1 MKILIATGNP
11 SKLREMQAV
20 LSDAAARRHQS
31 GPGRFASVAET
42 YEWVGLESL
51 ASAPPEPEETGATFL
66 ENATLK
72 AMYYSRAAG
81 MPALADDSGLEVD
94 ALGGAPGVAS
104 AYFDERFAD
113 QPRAERDAANNAK
126 LLQEISAI
134 PQDRRTARY
143 RCVLVLADGDRVLA
157 TVDGSLEG
165 KIVTEPQGV
174 GGFGYDPYFYL
185 PTHGQTVA
193 QLSADEKNAISHRGV
208 ALRRMCEQLAS
219 LPTAAWQ
226 QQVE

>member
-11 SKLREMQAV
+11 SKLREMKAV
-20 LSDAAARRHQS
+20 LSGAAARRVDPEPV
-31 GPGRFASVAET
+31 GVASIAANV
-42 YEWVGLESL
+42 EWVGLESL
-51 ASAPPEPEETGATFL
+51 ASVPQEPEETGSTFL

-72 AMYYSRAAG
+72 AVFYSRATG

-113 QPRAERDAANNAK
+113 RPRAERDAANNAR
-126 LLQEISAI
+126 LISEIAAF
-134 PQDRRTARY
+134 PPDRRTARY

-157 TVDGSLEG
+157 TAEGSLEG
-165 KIVTEPQGV
+165 LIVTGPMGA
-174 GGFGYDPYFYL
+174 GGFGYDPYFFL

-193 QLSADEKNAISHRGV
+193 QLSADEKNVISHRGV
-208 ALRRMCEQLAS
+208 ALRRMCEKLAT

-226 QQVE
+226 SRIE

>member
-1 MKILIATGNP
+1 MKLLIATGNP
-11 SKLREMQAV
+11 SKLREMREV
-20 LSDAAARRHQS
+20 LSKAVGSLRPHI
-31 GPGRFASVAET
+31 
-42 YEWVGLESL
+42 EWVGLESL
-51 ASAPPEPEETGATFL
+51 AAAPPEPEETGSTFL

-72 AMYYSRAAG
+72 AIYYSRATG

-113 QPRAERDAANNAK
+113 RPRAERDAANNAR
-126 LLQEISAI
+126 LISRISAV
-134 PQDRRTARY
+134 PPDRRTARY

-157 TVDGSLEG
+157 TAEGSLEG
-165 KIVTEPQGV
+165 MIVTEPRGA

-185 PTHGQTVA
+185 PTQGQTVA

-208 ALRRMCEQLAS
+208 ALRRMCEKLAS
-219 LPTAAWQ
+219 LPSAAWRSR
-226 QQVE
+226 EE

>member
-11 SKLREMQAV
+11 SKLREMKAV
-20 LSDAAARRHQS
+20 LGGAEARPAQPE
-31 GPGRFASVAET
+31 PGGVAPIT
-42 YEWVGLESL
+42 ANYEWVGLESL
-51 ASAPPEPEETGATFL
+51 GAAPPEPEETGSTFL

-72 AMYYSRAAG
+72 ALYYSRATG

-104 AYFDERFAD
+104 AYFDQRFAD
-113 QPRAERDAANNAK
+113 RPRAERDAANNARLISK
-126 LLQEISAI
+126 LSSV
-134 PQDRRTARY
+134 PPGHRTARY

-157 TVDGSLEG
+157 TTEGSLEG
-165 KIVTEPQGV
+165 LIVTEPSGA

-185 PTHGQTVA
+185 PTYGQTVA

-208 ALRRMCEQLAS
+208 ALRRMCEVLHTGWPGGRRPQA
-219 LPTAAWQ
+219 
-226 QQVE
+226 

>member
-1 MKILIATGNP
+1 MKLLIATGNP
-11 SKLREMQAV
+11 SKLREMREV
-20 LSDAAARRHQS
+20 LSKAV
-31 GPGRFASVAET
+31 GSVGSVGLVGSHL
-42 YEWVGLESL
+42 EWVGLESL
-51 ASAPPEPEETGATFL
+51 AAAPPEPEETGSTFL

-72 AMYYSRAAG
+72 AIYYSRATG

-113 QPRAERDAANNAK
+113 RPRAERDAANNAR
-126 LLQEISAI
+126 LISRISAI
-134 PQDRRTARY
+134 PLDRRTARY

-157 TVDGSLEG
+157 TAEGSLEG
-165 KIVTEPQGV
+165 MIVTEPRGA

-185 PTHGQTVA
+185 PTQGQTVA

-208 ALRRMCEQLAS
+208 ALRRMCEKLAS
-219 LPTAAWQ
+219 LPSAAWRSR
-226 QQVE
+226 EE